1 MSNRQQVIT
10 VQNACYGLYW
20 LRNTYQFITDEI
32 YNILILLYTFCRSMN
47 SDSYV
52 CWNIWL
58 WSFENQCDGNR
69 WFCFVAFWFLI
80 YKHVPSINLCE
91 YGIISNVCTFTQP
104 EFCFRFVFLQ
114 SDFLRICTYKSAF
127 IFSITC
133 ISYVQLL
140 I

>member
-1 MSNRQQVIT
+1 MSNRRQVVTIWK
-10 VQNACYGLYW
+10 YM
-20 LRNTYQFITDEI
+20 LRFVLIKKYLLI
-32 YNILILLYTFCRSMN
+32 YNWWNLWYYNTFNTFCRIMN

-52 CWNIWL
+52 CWKIWL

-69 WFCFVAFWFLI
+69 WLCFVTFWFLI

>member
-1 MSNRQQVIT
+1 MSNRRQVVTIWK
-10 VQNACYGLYW
+10 YM
-20 LRNTYQFITDEI
+20 LRFVLIKEYLPFYNWWNLWYYNTFVYAVLW
-32 YNILILLYTFCRSMN
+32 ILIHMFVERYDYGALKINVMEI
-47 SDSYV
+47 V
-52 CWNIWL
+52 
-58 WSFENQCDGNR
+58 
-69 WFCFVAFWFLI
+69 WFCFVTFWFLI

-133 ISYVQLL
+133 ISYVQLP

>member
-1 MSNRQQVIT
+1 MKFIIFYYDVYLVCCCIMNVHMFAERYD
-10 VQNACYGLYW
+10 YGALKI
-20 LRNTYQFITDEI
+20 NVMEI
-32 YNILILLYTFCRSMN
+32 VWY
-47 SDSYV
+47 
-52 CWNIWL
+52 
-58 WSFENQCDGNR
+58 
-69 WFCFVAFWFLI
+69 CFVTFWFLI